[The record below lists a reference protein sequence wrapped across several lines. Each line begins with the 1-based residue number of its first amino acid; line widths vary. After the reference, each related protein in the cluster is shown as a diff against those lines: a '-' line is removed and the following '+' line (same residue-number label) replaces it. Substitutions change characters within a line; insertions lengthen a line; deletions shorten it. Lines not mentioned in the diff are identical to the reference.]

1 MTSPAVPKTPC
12 GRCKASLL
20 CYSLPQYNLKPNEV
34 PSRIHFFGVSA
45 HTYLFICDK
54 CGRLWLAVAPQ
65 HPDTRVAYLE
75 PSPLCPRLKD
85 HEPFEQTCPAC
96 EVED

>member
-12 GRCKASLL
+12 GRCKASPL

-34 PSRIHFFGVSA
+34 PSRSLFESEFGY
-45 HTYLFICDK
+45 TYLATCDK
-54 CGRLWLAVAPQ
+54 CGRLWLRISRDLSYARDQ
-65 HPDTRVAYLE
+65 CFELT
-75 PSPLCPRLKD
+75 SLCPRLKD